1 MADAKKKSI
10 SVPAV
15 LRGILATVVVDPLA
29 KIICVVLAVMLWMYV
44 VGEAEVQF
52 EFRDV
57 PVEFA
62 DVLPNLAV
70 SEDSQRSLTLRVS
83 GPKTAISTLAPT
95 EFKVRVSLA
104 GKREGEKWVVLS
116 LDNVASPRPDVKI
129 ERIDPGSL
137 RVFLERL
144 EGRRLTVVPR
154 LEGDVPA
161 GYAVQ
166 AAAKPE
172 SVMVLGPSS
181 LFLRLQEIGTEV
193 IDVRGRQST
202 FAVPARIQRDIRA
215 IQKIDPESVEV
226 LVEISENIIER
237 TIAGVRVELQ
247 NPVPGRTVQI
257 KPEQVSIKVRG
268 PQNVVGNLDAA
279 QLRVGVELPPDKQ
292 FHLTV
297 PRALNLP
304 ERAEIISYDPAY
316 VRVSIPGQ

>member
-1 MADAKKKSI
+1 MPDTKKKTI
-10 SVPAV
+10 SVAAI
-15 LRGILATVVVDPLA
+15 LRGILITLVADPLA
-29 KIICVVLAVMLWMYV
+29 KIVCVILAVMLWMYV

-62 DVLPNLAV
+62 DVLPHLAV
-70 SEDSQRSLTLRVS
+70 SDDSQRSLTLRVS
-83 GPKTAISTLAPT
+83 GPKTAVSTLAPT
-95 EFKVRVSLA
+95 DFKVNISLV
-104 GKREGEKWVVLS
+104 GRREGERYVALS
-116 LDNVASPRPDVKI
+116 PDNVRSPRADVRI
-129 ERIDPGSL
+129 ERIDPGTI

-144 EGRRLTVVPR
+144 EGRRLPVVPR
-154 LEGDVPA
+154 LEGEVPA
-161 GYAVQ
+161 GFAVR
-166 AAAKPE
+166 ATAKPE
-172 SVMVLGPSS
+172 TVMVLGPSS

-193 IDVRGRQST
+193 LDVRGRQST

-215 IQKIDPESVEV
+215 IQKVDPESVEV
-226 LVEISENIIER
+226 LVEISENIVER

-268 PQNVVGNLDAA
+268 PQNVVANLDPA